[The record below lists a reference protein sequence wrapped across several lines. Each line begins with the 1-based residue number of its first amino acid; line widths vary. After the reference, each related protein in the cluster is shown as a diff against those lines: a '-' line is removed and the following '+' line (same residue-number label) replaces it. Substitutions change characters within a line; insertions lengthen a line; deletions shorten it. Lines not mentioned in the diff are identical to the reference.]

1 MNRIILSR
9 KGFDSKAGGTA
20 SPIFS
25 DGSFFSIPIPQKD
38 KSPTRYQD
46 LNFNGMSGTKIL
58 QEASVKS
65 VLPHDYCHYDP
76 LLSEKIGIFGQADGT
91 QTELKNNNV
100 GSGDLFLF
108 FGWFKQFSKKGDDL
122 HHLFGWLQIDDIIE
136 GSDNIKRFLN
146 KVNIKH
152 PHGYED
158 VSRYSN
164 NTIYVAKKNITIDH
178 KHLSLP
184 GHGLFKKT
192 HNDLILTKNKSTR
205 SRWQLPKKYFSE
217 SNKLFLNR
225 LKWKDESNCLVDC
238 IGQGQEYIL
247 DSKNNPKIV
256 EWALDL
262 IKKHDHE
269 TD

>member
-1 MNRIILSR
+1 MKRIILSR

-46 LNFNGMSGTKIL
+46 LNFNGMSGNKIL
-58 QEASVKS
+58 QEAYVKS

-76 LLSEKIGIFGQADGT
+76 LLTEKIGIFGQADGA

-100 GSGDLFLF
+100 GRGDLFLF
-108 FGWFKQFSKKGDDL
+108 FGWFKQFYKKGDDL
-122 HHLFGWLQIDDIIE
+122 HHLFGWLQIEDIIYGAE
-136 GSDNIKRFLN
+136 NIKQFLN
-146 KVNIKH
+146 EVGIKH

-164 NTIYVAKKNITIDH
+164 NTIYIAKKYLTIDE
-178 KHLSLP
+178 KEFSIA

-192 HNDLILTKNKSTR
+192 HKDLTLTKYRSTR
-205 SRWQLPKKYFSE
+205 SRWQLPKKYFLE
-217 SNKLFLNR
+217 SNNIFLNR

-247 DSKNNPKIV
+247 DSENNPKIKD
-256 EWALDL
+256 WALEI
-262 IKKHDHE
+262 IKNYG
-269 TD
+269 